1 MSTLFGVPVDALY
14 HIVLALTNLLTP
26 VLGGLA
32 AVAGII
38 AITVAVR
45 LLVSP
50 LTFRALRGQAA
61 QARLA
66 PEMQRLRQRHAKQPE
81 RLQREVTALYQR
93 EGTSVFAGFAP
104 LLVQWPVFTVLY
116 LLFRSPSVGGSANQ
130 LLSRTLLGVPLGSHW
145 LSGAGAVS
153 AHGAVFLGVLAVLAA
168 ACWVAA
174 RTARRALPQ
183 TAAAASPAGGG
194 APSPQALTAVTK
206 VLPYLTVVIAA
217 FAPLAGAIYL
227 ITSTGWSA
235 AERHVFAA
243 RSARSVANQPD
254 ANAVGTGRQARDRRG
269 SGAAGPGRP
278 THSRP
283 ATRATKPGRTTPT
296 PPNLALKVWPV
307 MGGQTFSAN
316 DATRITARSAERGAR
331 PASGNRAQPRREN
344 R

>member
-1 MSTLFGVPVDALY
+1 MSTLFGVPVDAVY

-32 AVAGII
+32 AVVGII
-38 AITVAVR
+38 VITAAVR

-66 PEMQRLRQRHAKQPE
+66 PEIQRLRHRHAKQPE
-81 RLQREVTALYQR
+81 ALQRELTALYQR

-104 LLVQWPVFTVLY
+104 LLVQWPVFSVLY
-116 LLFRSPSVGGSANQ
+116 LLFRSPSVGGTANQ
-130 LLSRTLLGVPLGSHW
+130 LLSSTLLGVPLGNHW
-145 LSGAGAVS
+145 LSGAGALS
-153 AHGAVFLGVLAVLAA
+153 AHGAVFIGVFAVLAA
-168 ACWVAA
+168 ACWLAA

-183 TAAAASPAGGG
+183 TAAATPPTGGG
-194 APSPQALTAVTK
+194 GPSPQAMTAVTK

-243 RSARSVANQPD
+243 RSARSAASQPA
-254 ANAVGTGRQARDRRG
+254 ANAVAARPQARNRRG
-269 SGAAGPGRP
+269 IDAAGAGRPAAAGRKPTAKTAGGPGRHP
-278 THSRP
+278 RNLG
-283 ATRATKPGRTTPT
+283 GR
-296 PPNLALKVWPV
+296 
-307 MGGQTFSAN
+307 G
-316 DATRITARSAERGAR
+316 
-331 PASGNRAQPRREN
+331 
-344 R
+344 